1 MSTSAPNSPERQPS
15 KAGGNT
21 VRAAFIPLLDCAVLV
36 VAAEKGFAQNH
47 DIDLK
52 LTRENSWAN
61 IRDRVSIGHFE
72 VAHMLAPLP
81 IASTMGI
88 GHLAVPMV
96 TPMALGQGGGV
107 ITVSVDLWQAMASA
121 GATRDGDPVSAG
133 MALRQV
139 VTTRAHLGRPPLTFG
154 MVYPFS
160 THNYVLR
167 YWLAASGIHPD
178 RDVRLVVIP
187 PPFTVDA
194 LAAGHIDAFCV
205 GEPWNSLAVAAG
217 VGRIATTKV
226 AIWQDGP
233 DKVLGM
239 REEWAENNPELLS
252 RLVVAMHEAAV
263 WCDDPDNHAELA
275 HLMGGPRYLDCPAD
289 VLRRGLSGH
298 LLLAPGIETT
308 VPDFLVFSRQAATF
322 PWISHALWLFSQMVR
337 WGQMPLTLGG
347 IQAARRTFRPD
358 LYRAALTGLDI
369 PIPSANAKVEGALSM
384 LTPVASSNGKLML
397 GPDRFFD
404 GMTFDPERLQEYVG
418 EFSIRT
424 DSTDHG

>member
-1 MSTSAPNSPERQPS
+1 MTTSASTTQERQPS
-15 KAGGNT
+15 ESDGNT
-21 VRAAFIPLLDCAVLV
+21 VRAAFIPLLDCAMLV
-36 VAAEKGFAQNH
+36 VAAEKGFAKRH
-47 DIDLK
+47 EIDLQ

-81 IASTMGI
+81 MASTLGI

-96 TPMALGQGGGV
+96 TPMALGQGGGA
-107 ITVSVDLWQAMASA
+107 ITVAVDLWRAMVSA
-121 GATRDGDPVSAG
+121 GAVRDGDPVSAG
-133 MALRQV
+133 AALRQV
-139 VTTRAHLGRPPLTFG
+139 VATRARIGQPPLTFG

-194 LAAGHIDAFCV
+194 LAAGHIDGFCV
-205 GEPWNSLAVAAG
+205 GEPWNSLAVGAG

-239 REEWAENNPELLS
+239 REEWAENHPNLVA
-252 RLVVAMHEAAV
+252 RLVLAMHEASL
-263 WCDDPDNHAELA
+263 WCDDADNHAELA
-275 HLMGGPRYLDCPAD
+275 HLMAGPRYLDCPPD
-289 VLRRGLSGH
+289 VLRRALSGR
-298 LLLAPGIETT
+298 LLLAPGIEAT

-337 WGQMPLTLGG
+337 WGQIPMTLSG
-347 IQAARRTFRPD
+347 IDAARRTFRPD
-358 LYRAALTGLDI
+358 IYRTALNGLDI

-384 LTPVASSNGKLML
+384 PTPVASSNGKLML

-404 GMTFDPERLQEYVG
+404 GLTFDPERLQEYIDA
-418 EFSIRT
+418 FAMRT
-424 DSTDHG
+424 NAADRG